1 MCVCVWYMCTH
12 MQGHSYTKK
21 PVPNAGCLPWSL
33 SLCCFETGFC
43 GTQGPRF
50 QLDWLARKLELPGCT
65 CLLLPQARLQ
75 TCLWIW
81 LGSYGFGFSS
91 RFHFS
96 NSPTWGIFSLAPV
109 LLSFFNPPQSLC
121 LFFFSLLF
129 FLLLSTH
136 EKLNFWDPADDNVV
150 SFFLGVLGIRWCQLS
165 CIVALVLIFKQLC
178 HDWFLL
184 SPASPSLLWTT
195 LITTVPWLAMGE
207 FWTSLSVERKLIKL
221 TSFLGESC
229 QEGFLDAKEQLIA
242 LKGHRNNPCVKFC
255 LFLCDHIASIY
266 KLPR

>member
-50 QLDWLARKLELPGCT
+50 QLDWLARKLELPGCI
-65 CLLLPQARLQ
+65 Q
-75 TCLWIW
+75 
-81 LGSYGFGFSS
+81 
-91 RFHFS
+91 
-96 NSPTWGIFSLAPV
+96 FSLSFLKCSYLRN
-109 LLSFFNPPQSLC
+109 LLSGPCAAFFFNPPQSLC
-121 LFFFSLLF
+121 LFFSLLF

-150 SFFLGVLGIRWCQLS
+150 SFFLGVLGIRWSQLS

-195 LITTVPWLAMGE
+195 LTTIVPWLATGE

-229 QEGFLDAKEQLIA
+229 QEGFLDAKEQLMA
-242 LKGHRNNPCVKFC
+242 LKG
-255 LFLCDHIASIY
+255 Y
-266 KLPR
+266 

>member
-1 MCVCVWYMCTH
+1 MDLDSVLTFISQMLLLEE
-12 MQGHSYTKK
+12 S
-21 PVPNAGCLPWSL
+21 SL
-33 SLCCFETGFC
+33 WPLCCF
-43 GTQGPRF
+43 
-50 QLDWLARKLELPGCT
+50 
-65 CLLLPQARLQ
+65 
-75 TCLWIW
+75 
-81 LGSYGFGFSS
+81 
-91 RFHFS
+91 
-96 NSPTWGIFSLAPV
+96 
-109 LLSFFNPPQSLC
+109 FFNPPQSLC

-150 SFFLGVLGIRWCQLS
+150 SFFLGVLGIRWSQLS
-165 CIVALVLIFKQLC
+165 CIVALVLIFKQFC

-195 LITTVPWLAMGE
+195 LTTIVPWLAMGE

-229 QEGFLDAKEQLIA
+229 QEGFLDSKEQLIA
-242 LKGHRNNPCVKFC
+242 LKGHRNNLCVEFC
-255 LFLCDHIASIY
+255 LCLCDHIASIY

>member
-1 MCVCVWYMCTH
+1 MCLCLVYVHTYARTLIH
-12 MQGHSYTKK
+12 KETSTKCWVSSLITE
-21 PVPNAGCLPWSL
+21 PLLFWDRLLWNPGPTVSVRLAGPQTGAPRMHLSPPTPGSTTDMSL
-33 SLCCFETGFC
+33 DLTRE
-43 GTQGPRF
+43 
-50 QLDWLARKLELPGCT
+50 
-65 CLLLPQARLQ
+65 
-75 TCLWIW
+75 LWIW
-81 LGSYGFGFSS
+81 
-91 RFHFS
+91 
-96 NSPTWGIFSLAPV
+96 IQFSLSFLKCSYLRN
-109 LLSFFNPPQSLC
+109 LLSSPCAAFFFNPPHSLC
-121 LFFFSLLF
+121 LFFFFSLLF

-207 FWTSLSVERKLIKL
+207 FWTSLSVEWKLIKL

-229 QEGFLDAKEQLIA
+229 QEGFLDATEQLIA
-242 LKGHRNNPCVKFC
+242 LKGHRNNLCVEFC
-255 LFLCDHIASIY
+255 LCLCDHIASIY